1 MKMKKKQKGW
11 IEIAGTLNDHITWN
25 GNECV
30 TRPGL
35 SRAAIGMLG
44 GKCEEMENSAIKIR
58 LITEGPFAFGNFNKT
73 WSQLGAGHWKLSH
86 SVGFS
91 GDDNNPFPSHQAFAI
106 YHIELMPH
114 PRSFP
119 KDVRS
124 KCKMYDY
131 ETNKTLCKVQSQAQP
146 IWRKRHLF
154 FDSISIARSHLNST
168 GLNYLRIW
176 EYGFRISS
184 LKWEW
189 FV

>member
-73 WSQLGAGHWKLSH
+73 WPQLGAGHWKLSH

-131 ETNKTLCKVQSQAQP
+131 ETNKTLCKVPSPTDLKETTPFLWFNLDCTLTSQLNR
-146 IWRKRHLF
+146 IELF
-154 FDSISIARSHLNST
+154 ED
-168 GLNYLRIW
+168 LRIW
-176 EYGFRISS
+176 F
-184 LKWEW
+184 
-189 FV
+189 